1 MTDRVCPATGCTSVT
16 APGKFMC
23 RPHWFGL
30 PVALRDE
37 VWRTWR
43 DVLAGRRAD
52 KSAVQKL
59 EDVRAYRAA
68 CAAATRYWQ
77 GEAAQ

>member
-1 MTDRVCPATGCTSVT
+1 MTKRTCPAAGCISWT

-30 PVALRDE
+30 PKPLRDE

-43 DVLAGRRAD
+43 IIESATHRRAEPEQRLAD
-52 KSAVQKL
+52 I
-59 EDVRAYRAA
+59 RAYRAA
-68 CAAATRYWQ
+68 CAAA
-77 GEAAQ
+77 EAWWND